1 LPIRNIAAKAE
12 RPENVIGLHYFSP
25 VDKMP
30 LVEVIA
36 TEQTSDKTISTTVE
50 FARRQGK
57 TPIVVKDEAGFFVNR
72 ILGLY
77 MNEAANIA
85 MEGEPVENI
94 DKALTKFG
102 FPVGPM
108 TLLDEVGIDVG
119 SKVSAILFDAF
130 GERFSAPAAMEKLTN
145 DDRKGKKNQ
154 KGFYLYGKAAQPSLM
169 DKITFNKKGKQVDES
184 VYRVLGVTPASK
196 YSTDEIAQR
205 CVVQLLNE
213 AARCLDDGIVRNPRD
228 GDIGMIFGT
237 GYPPFQGGPFRYMD
251 SFGIA
256 NLVSV
261 LKEYQAKFGDRFEP
275 APLLVK
281 MAEDGKTFY

>member
-1 LPIRNIAAKAE
+1 
-12 RPENVIGLHYFSP
+12 
-25 VDKMP
+25 MP

-36 TEQTSDKTISTTVE
+36 TEKTSDLTISTTVE

-77 MNEAANIA
+77 MNEAANIV
-85 MEGEPVENI
+85 MEGEPVEKI

-119 SKVSAILFDAF
+119 VKVSGILFDAF
-130 GERFSAPAAMEKLTN
+130 GERFTPPAAMEKLMA

-154 KGFYLYGKAAQPSLM
+154 KGFYLYGKAAAPSLL
-169 DKITFNKKGKQVDES
+169 DKLTFKRKSKQVDGS
-184 VYRVLGVTPASK
+184 VYRVLGITPASK
-196 YSTDEIAQR
+196 MASKDIAER
-205 CVVQLLNE
+205 CVIQLLNE
-213 AARCLDDGIVRNPRD
+213 AARCLDEGIVRSARD

-237 GYPPFQGGPFRYMD
+237 GYPPFQGGPFKYMD
-251 SFGIA
+251 NYGID
-256 NLVSV
+256 NLVAT
-261 LKEYQAKFGDRFEP
+261 LQQYQEQFGDRF
-275 APLLVK
+275 APCDTLLN
-281 MAEDGKTFY
+281 MAAEGKTFY